1 VRRRADLTRY
11 GRTIGFR
18 LNREL
23 DAWFRAHAASQ
34 GFDADLYAAQIV
46 LERIRALGGPSGRPE
61 GPKTPE
67 PAPSRPAFDRLRAL
81 PSPQTGPGQAK
92 HTKSAVFRPKR

>member
-23 DAWFRAHAASQ
+23 DTWFRAHAASQ

-46 LERIRALGGPSGRPE
+46 LERIRALQQ
-61 GPKTPE
+61 PE
-67 PAPSRPAFDRLRAL
+67 PAPKRPEPPPTPAFDRLRAL
-81 PSPQTGPGQAK
+81 PTGPEQAK